1 MPLDNIKNVGKSIAR
16 SFVSGQLR
24 RVAGNIAGLIDP
36 SRNRDGSDF
45 GNISI
50 VDIFKLVID

>member
-1 MPLDNIKNVGKSIAR
+1 MPIDNIKRVGKSIAR
-16 SFVSGQLR
+16 SFVGGQLR

-45 GNISI
+45 GN
-50 VDIFKLVID
+50 VI